1 MTDAITATERYAD
14 ACANGQ
20 QNDAIIAGAML
31 KGWATKLFRLKYAND
46 ASEYPEV
53 LAYFKEIATQH
64 SRRMKW
70 GDDAKARSC
79 AKKVL
84 DYWLADNCPA
94 CFGRGYEVMPGS
106 PMLSDTPCPVCQG
119 QKTRNLEGNGEWLA
133 RSYILFGYIK
143 DQEREKGIELMKRLR
158 ADMDF

>member
-46 ASEYPEV
+46 ATEYPEV
-53 LAYFKEIATQH
+53 LEIFKYIAVKH

-70 GDDAKARSC
+70 GDDSRAYSA

-84 DYWLADNCPA
+84 DYWLVDICPT
-94 CFGRGYEVMPGS
+94 CQGRGYKTVEGS
-106 PMLSDTPCPVCQG
+106 PMLSDTVCPSCKG
-119 QKTRNLEGNGEWLA
+119 QKTRNLEGHGEWLA
-133 RSYILFGYIK
+133 RSYILLGYIK
-143 DQEREKGIELMKRLR
+143 DQEREAGSAMMRKLR
-158 ADMDF
+158 TAMDF